1 MYYRR
6 RRPKTKAIL
15 IIPAVAI
22 LAVLIVSV
30 VFFRSLTTQVA
41 VSDAVDIVNSAVNN
55 AVNCVISEG
64 GYDFGYFVELSKDAN
79 GNITAISGN
88 MAHINDL
95 STAILDKV
103 MESADDGTIS
113 IAIPLGNL
121 LGINLLSGKGP
132 DIIVEIVMLTSSKTD
147 FKSVVQSTGINQSEY
162 QLMLEVTIDID
173 VLVPWGTESAT
184 TVTEVIIADTVI
196 IGKVPETYFN
206 MEKDNGR
213 TEGN

>member
-64 GYDFGYFVELSKDAN
+64 GYDFGYFVDLSKDDE
-79 GNITAISGN
+79 GHVTAISGN

-132 DIIVEIVMLTSSKTD
+132 DINVDIVMLTSSKTD

>member
-64 GYDFGYFVELSKDAN
+64 GYDFGYFVELAKDAN

-113 IAIPLGNL
+113 IAIPFGNL

-132 DIIVEIVMLTSSKTD
+132 DINVDIVMLTSSKTD

>member
-15 IIPAVAI
+15 IIPAAAI

>member
-1 MYYRR
+1 MYYCR

-15 IIPAVAI
+15 IIPAVAV

>member
-15 IIPAVAI
+15 IIPAAAV

-113 IAIPLGNL
+113 IAIPFGNL

-132 DIIVEIVMLTSSKTD
+132 DINVDIVMLTSSKTD

-206 MEKDNGR
+206 MENDNGR

>member
-15 IIPAVAI
+15 IIPAAAI

-103 MESADDGTIS
+103 IESADDGTIS

-132 DIIVEIVMLTSSKTD
+132 NINVDIVMLTSSKTD

-206 MEKDNGR
+206 MENDNGR